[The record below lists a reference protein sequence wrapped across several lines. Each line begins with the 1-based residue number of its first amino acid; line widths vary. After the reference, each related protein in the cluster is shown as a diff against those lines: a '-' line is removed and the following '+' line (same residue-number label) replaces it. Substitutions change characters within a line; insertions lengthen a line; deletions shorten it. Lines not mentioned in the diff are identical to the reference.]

1 MSWLLAVALFGL
13 HAGIQRD
20 DGAMHVRSTDAAMLE
35 VFRDGSRRSKT
46 FKSLVDALNQT
57 STIVYVERGVCGFG
71 HYAACLPHAVTLA
84 GGIRYLR
91 VLVDTSRT
99 ADVTALIAH
108 ELQHALEIAR
118 APTIRT
124 PDDITALFRRI
135 GRSPSCPR
143 GVPDCYET
151 SEARAIG
158 EAVRK
163 ELRRAHARIPSRS
176 ALPYRSPCSI

>member
-13 HAGIQRD
+13 QAGIQRD
-20 DGAMHVRSTDAAMLE
+20 AGVVHVRSTDAAMLE
-35 VFRDGSRRSKT
+35 VVREGSRRSKT
-46 FKSLVDALNQT
+46 FETLVDALNQT

-71 HYAACLPHAVTLA
+71 HYAACLPHTVTLA

-91 VLVDTSRT
+91 VLVDTSRA

-108 ELQHALEIAR
+108 ELQHALEIAQ

-143 GVPDCYET
+143 GVPDCFET
-151 SEARAIG
+151 SAALAIG
-158 EAVRK
+158 DAVLD
-163 ELRRAHARIPSRS
+163 ELRGARDQPRQ
-176 ALPYRSPCSI
+176 R